1 MAFDLASIT
10 TGFGIRPPRIFLLG
24 IEKIGKSSFAAGSN
38 SPCFIPISG
47 EEGLDDIRDERGAPI
62 TLPQFPPSKNLDDVR
77 SALQAILNGGHN
89 FSTVVIDSASTL
101 EPLIWDQVCRDD
113 GVSDIEKA
121 GGSGGGYGKGYTAS
135 LKYWREITGFLDSIR
150 SHQNMASIL
159 IGHVAVKTFNN
170 PEGPDYDHYV
180 PDINQKAAGLLC
192 KWADAILFCNSETLV
207 ETKDAGFGKKAGK
220 GIDITKGQRFIFT
233 QKTPAHPGGGRGV
246 YGKLPE
252 KIPLYWSHYQAAVEA
267 AVIPF

>member
-1 MAFDLASIT
+1 MGFDLTSIT
-10 TGFGIRPPRIFLLG
+10 TGFGVRPPRIFLLG

-47 EEGLDDIRDERGAPI
+47 EEGVDE
-62 TLPQFPPSKNLDDVR
+62 LKVPQFPPSKNLNDVR
-77 SALQAILNGGHN
+77 SSLQTILNGGHA
-89 FSTVVIDSASTL
+89 FRTVVIDSASTL

-113 GVSDIEKA
+113 GVDDIEKA
-121 GGSGGGYGKGYTAS
+121 GGNGGGYGKGYAAS

-150 SHQNMASIL
+150 SHQDMASIL
-159 IGHVAVKTFNN
+159 IGHVAIRTFNN

-180 PDINQKAAGLLC
+180 PDINQKASSLLC

-220 GIDITKGQRFIFT
+220 GIDITKGQRFVFT

-246 YGKLPE
+246 YGKLPD
-252 KIPLYWSHYQAAVEA
+252 KIPLYWNHYQAAIEA
-267 AVIPF
+267 AATQA